1 VSAHHSVFSSK
12 NVETGKLQK
21 IISVLMDQ
29 VERGI
34 DYQGHAYTLF
44 QTAIVL
50 EDKVRERTQTLETAL
65 QELEETNRELSI
77 AKAQTE
83 SAQTRLMEAVESIS
97 EGFVHFDRDDRLV
110 LCNTKFLELWPG
122 IAEVAN
128 PGVSFK
134 TLARW
139 ALDSGLVVDPG
150 GHFSK
155 WLRNRRHRRRM
166 PSTSFVIALTTGQW
180 LQIRER
186 STEDGGTVGIYSDI
200 SEIKLSE
207 ARRRE
212 QELAEKSILLQ
223 ATLDNLA
230 QGVSVFDKNLG
241 LVAWNDRFVDLLDL
255 PNGLVR
261 PGVSFVEYLRYRA
274 KRGDFGDDGASAVT
288 ARLYA
293 ARRQLPYQT
302 EHVLANG
309 SVLEINRQPMPQ
321 GGFVTTYT
329 DITDRKEAADQL
341 REAKELL
348 ERRVQERTAKLSDLN
363 AQLRQEIIERT
374 RVEEELR
381 IAKAQAEEA
390 NISKTRFLAAA
401 SHDLLQP
408 LNAARLFVTALSER
422 KLAEKESHCV
432 QQIDGAL
439 KSVEGLLGALLDI
452 SRLDAGGIPVK
463 HVHFRIEDLL
473 NVLRHEYEPMA
484 NEAGLDLRILPSQ
497 AVVCSDPSLLG
508 RILRNLLSNAI
519 RYTPAGRVLLGCRR
533 RASSL
538 RIEVS
543 DTGVGIPDT
552 QLQVVFE
559 EFRQLSAPSH
569 FREKNFGL
577 GLAIVQRI
585 ARMLDHS
592 IDLRSQLGRGSVFAI
607 EIPISLQTPSV
618 EPRESGDLGFDD
630 ALAGSIVAVV
640 ENEETVLLGMRELL
654 EGWGCEVITATC
666 GRTACHQISKTGRV
680 PDLVIAD
687 FHIGSE
693 ANGVEVVDEIREAH
707 NCATPALI
715 ITADRSAEVLKLVQG
730 RGFHLLQKPIKP
742 AKLRALMSHLLV

>member
-1 VSAHHSVFSSK
+1 
-12 NVETGKLQK
+12 
-21 IISVLMDQ
+21 MDQ

-50 EDKVRERTQTLETAL
+50 EDKVRDRTQTLETAL
-65 QELEETNRELSI
+65 RDLEETNRELSI

-83 SAQTRLMEAVESIS
+83 AAQTRLMEAIESIS
-97 EGFVHFDRDDRLV
+97 EGFAYFDRNDKLV
-110 LCNTKFLELWPG
+110 LCNTKFVELWPG
-122 IAEVAN
+122 ISEVIN

-134 TLARW
+134 TVAQW
-139 ALDSGLVVDPG
+139 TLDSGLIVDPD
-150 GHFSK
+150 GHFTG
-155 WLRNRRHRRRM
+155 WLRSRLHRRRI
-166 PSTSFVIALTTGQW
+166 PRTSVVIALTTGQW
-180 LQIRER
+180 LQVRER
-186 STEDGGTVGIYSDI
+186 STEDGGAVCIYSDI
-200 SEIKLSE
+200 SEIKLAE

-230 QGVSVFDKNLG
+230 QGVSVFDKHLE

-255 PNGLVR
+255 PDKLVR
-261 PGVSFVEYLRYRA
+261 QGVSFEEYLRFRA
-274 KRGDFGDDGASAVT
+274 ERGDYGDNGGSAV
-288 ARLYA
+288 ADRLETT
-293 ARRQLPYQT
+293 RKQLRYQT
-302 EHVLANG
+302 EQVLANG
-309 SVLEINRQPMPQ
+309 AVLEIRRQPMPQ

-329 DITDRKEAADQL
+329 DVTDRKEAADQL
-341 REAKELL
+341 REAKEHL
-348 ERRVQERTAKLSDLN
+348 ERRVQERTAELSELN

-422 KLAEKESHCV
+422 KLSEKESEFV
-432 QQIDGAL
+432 EQIDGAL

-452 SRLDAGGIPVK
+452 SRLDAGGIPVRQAD
-463 HVHFRIEDLL
+463 FRIKDLL
-473 NVLRHEYEPMA
+473 NALRHEYGPMA
-484 NEAGLDLRILPSQ
+484 KEAGLELRILSSQ
-497 AVVCSDPSLLG
+497 AVVRSDPSLLG
-508 RILRNLLSNAI
+508 RVLRNLLSNAI

-533 RASSL
+533 RNGCL
-538 RIEVS
+538 RFEVW

-552 QLQVVFE
+552 HLQAVFE
-559 EFRQLSAPSH
+559 EFRQLGAPSH

-592 IDLRSQLGRGSVFAI
+592 IELKSELGRGSVFAI
-607 EIPISLQTPSV
+607 EVPISSRSPTV
-618 EPRESGDLGFDD
+618 EPRESRYLGFND
-630 ALAGSIVAVV
+630 AVAGSLVAVV

-654 EGWGCEVITATC
+654 EGWGCEVVTALC
-666 GRTACHQISKTGRV
+666 GRTARHQISKIGRV
-680 PDLVIAD
+680 PNLVIAD

-693 ANGVEVVDEIREAH
+693 ANGVEVAEEIREIH
-707 NCATPALI
+707 KCQTPAII
-715 ITADRSAEVLKLVQG
+715 ITADRSAEVLKFVQG

-742 AKLRALMSHLLV
+742 AKLRALMSHLLA